1 MSSNKHKIEPT
12 WSHLDEYLSCHG
24 INKSISRYEERKHFI
39 DYIYLKYPALTT
51 DNSGLYLK
59 WPYSNRDQTYI
70 VLVGCFFL
78 LIVLI
83 AGHRDFS
90 LTLDKMHLGDRIY
103 DQNEPI

>member
-51 DNSGLYLK
+51 DNLGLYLK
-59 WPYSNRDQTYI
+59 WPYSSRDQTYI
-70 VLVGCFFL
+70 VLVGVFFCSSFWL
-78 LIVLI
+78 PGIEI
-83 AGHRDFS
+83 F
-90 LTLDKMHLGDRIY
+90 
-103 DQNEPI
+103 N